1 MSYIKGNLNKK
12 LSKKILITGSTGFIG
27 TNIINYLLK
36 KNFYIYDILRAKN
49 KENKKIN
56 KLKKNKNYR
65 PIFYKAFN
73 ELAIKLRPLKINT
86 IINCAT
92 YYSTKN
98 DTKTIENLVQ
108 TNIIF
113 CSIVLEALHQKIKKF
128 INFGSMMEYSK
139 NNNFFPRNFYAIT
152 KFFFQRIERFYKLK
166 NNKIKFYDL
175 KLYETYGDYDNRKKL
190 IPEIIKNY
198 KKNKTTKIISKNL
211 NMNFVHIKSLIKI
224 IDMII
229 FKEIKENEYV
239 VKNKKNIRIKKI
251 IEFVNKKLNKKIKVK
266 YLSSKKIDVLNT
278 KLKTF
283 PNWNDTE
290 DLKKFL
296 LENLRS

>member
-1 MSYIKGNLNKK
+1 M
-12 LSKKILITGSTGFIG
+12 
-27 TNIINYLLK
+27 
-36 KNFYIYDILRAKN
+36 
-49 KENKKIN
+49 
-56 KLKKNKNYR
+56 
-65 PIFYKAFN
+65 
-73 ELAIKLRPLKINT
+73 
-86 IINCAT
+86 
-92 YYSTKN
+92 
-98 DTKTIENLVQ
+98 
-108 TNIIF
+108 
-113 CSIVLEALHQKIKKF
+113 
-128 INFGSMMEYSK
+128 
-139 NNNFFPRNFYAIT
+139 
-152 KFFFQRIERFYKLK
+152 
-166 NNKIKFYDL
+166 
-175 KLYETYGDYDNRKKL
+175 YETYGDYDNRKKL

>member
-1 MSYIKGNLNKK
+1 
-12 LSKKILITGSTGFIG
+12 
-27 TNIINYLLK
+27 
-36 KNFYIYDILRAKN
+36 
-49 KENKKIN
+49 
-56 KLKKNKNYR
+56 
-65 PIFYKAFN
+65 
-73 ELAIKLRPLKINT
+73 
-86 IINCAT
+86 
-92 YYSTKN
+92 
-98 DTKTIENLVQ
+98 
-108 TNIIF
+108 
-113 CSIVLEALHQKIKKF
+113 
-128 INFGSMMEYSK
+128 
-139 NNNFFPRNFYAIT
+139 
-152 KFFFQRIERFYKLK
+152 
-166 NNKIKFYDL
+166 
-175 KLYETYGDYDNRKKL
+175 LYETYGEYDKRKKL

-211 NMNFVHIKSLIKI
+211 NMNFVHIKSVIKI

-239 VKNKKNIRIKKI
+239 VKNKKIVRIKKI
-251 IEFVNKKLNKKIKVK
+251 IEFINKKLNKKIKVK